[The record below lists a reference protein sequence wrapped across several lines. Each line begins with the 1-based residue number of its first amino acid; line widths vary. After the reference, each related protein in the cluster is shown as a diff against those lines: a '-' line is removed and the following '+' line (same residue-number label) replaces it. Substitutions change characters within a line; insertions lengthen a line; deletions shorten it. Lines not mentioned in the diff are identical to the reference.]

1 MMVKCQ
7 ECGNVY
13 GSPPRW
19 PGGVCGVAG
28 CRGTLRNFAIPS
40 FVKCSGCGN
49 VFGSPPRQIGDLC
62 TMPRCGGVMVAY
74 RR

>member
-1 MMVKCQ
+1 MMVKCDT
-7 ECGNVY
+7 CGNVY

-19 PGGVCGVAG
+19 PGGKCLVAG
-28 CRGTLRNFAIPS
+28 CRGDLQSFAIPS

-49 VFGSPPRQIGDLC
+49 VFGSPPKQIGDLC
-62 TMPRCGGVMVAY
+62 PMGNCGRPLVAY